1 MATNIA
7 FQDFDDQ
14 LSVECTQPAT
24 PASGDPVLFGDR
36 AGVALTAERAD
47 GRTTVIFE
55 CVAELNV
62 NGVDGSGNSAVK
74 AGDVL
79 YYVAGDTIKI
89 SKKATGVRYGVAM
102 SRPSDTAG
110 GNLLAAGASGTI
122 RVYVGL

>member
-1 MATNIA
+1 MANNII
-7 FQDFDDQ
+7 FEDFEDQ

-24 PASGDPVLFGDR
+24 PASGDPILFGDR
-36 AGVALTAERAD
+36 AGVALTAERSD
-47 GRTTVIFE
+47 GRTTVLFE

-79 YYVAGDTIKI
+79 YYTAADTIKI
-89 SKKATGVRYGVAM
+89 SKKATGVRYGVAT

-110 GNLLAAGASGTI
+110 ANLIAGGANATI